1 MNARQR
7 RKRRRLYARLH
18 EQMLRMAE
26 RWLSKPT
33 PKPDV
38 EALDAHRGFLLPT
51 ELVLTFYR
59 HKETQ

>member
-1 MNARQR
+1 MNSRQR
-7 RKRRRLYARLH
+7 RKRRRLYERFA
-18 EQMLRMAE
+18 EQWRRMAE
-26 RWLSKPT
+26 RWLSKPI